1 MGLGGV
7 RNHMKNNERG
17 LTLIEVLAA
26 TVILSIVLTAFIT
39 VSNYTM
45 ASRST
50 SDKKTEALR
59 LAEDVINKYRST
71 YANPSTGNLTVTS
84 STINTINV
92 IADPAPESTTDYRI
106 KIQHSKVESKTNTS
120 ASYSLNNLKTNY
132 VSLQS
137 IVTAKNTTDNTVTPR
152 LLTVTVSWDG

>member
-84 STINTINV
+84 STINTIIV

-137 IVTAKNTTDNTVTPR
+137 IVTARKHYR
-152 LLTVTVSWDG
+152 

>member
-1 MGLGGV
+1 
-7 RNHMKNNERG
+7 MKKNERG
-17 LTLIEVLAA
+17 LTLIEVLAV

-59 LAEDVINKYRST
+59 LAEDVINQYRST

-84 STINTINV
+84 STINTIIV

-106 KIQHSKVESKTNTS
+106 KIQHSKVESKTNTNT
-120 ASYSLNNLKTNY
+120 SYSLNNLKTNY

-137 IVTAKNTTDNTVTPR
+137 IVTDKNTTDNTVTPR

>member
-1 MGLGGV
+1 
-7 RNHMKNNERG
+7 MKKNERG
-17 LTLIEVLAA
+17 LTLIEVLAV

-59 LAEDVINKYRST
+59 LAEDVINQYRST
-71 YANPSTGNLTVTS
+71 YANPSTGNLIVTS
-84 STINTINV
+84 STITTIIV

-106 KIQHSKVESKTNTS
+106 KIQHSKVESKTNTNT
-120 ASYSLNNLKTNY
+120 SYSLNNLKTNY

>member
-1 MGLGGV
+1 
-7 RNHMKNNERG
+7 MKKNERG
-17 LTLIEVLAA
+17 LTLIEVLAV

-59 LAEDVINKYRST
+59 LAEDVINQYRST
-71 YANPSTGNLTVTS
+71 YAHPSTGNLTVTS
-84 STINTINV
+84 SIINTIIV
-92 IADPAPESTTDYRI
+92 IADPAPESTADYRI
-106 KIQHSKVESKTNTS
+106 KIQHSKVESKTNTNT
-120 ASYSLNNLKTNY
+120 SYSLNNLKTNY